1 MEHLAKVVS
10 EMDVRLRAVCTVDYG
25 AAAAVGLHKIHGS
38 IQSIQT
44 VAERSHECRSS
55 SSNTVIHRV

>member
-10 EMDVRLRAVCTVDYG
+10 EMDVRLRAVCTVDN
-25 AAAAVGLHKIHGS
+25 AAAAAYGLHKIHGS

-44 VAERSHECRSS
+44 VA
-55 SSNTVIHRV
+55 